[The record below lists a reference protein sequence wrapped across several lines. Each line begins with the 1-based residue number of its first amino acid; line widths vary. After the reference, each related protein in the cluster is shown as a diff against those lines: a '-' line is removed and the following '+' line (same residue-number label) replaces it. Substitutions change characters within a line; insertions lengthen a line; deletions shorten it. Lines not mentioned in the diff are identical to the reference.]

1 MNKVVNIYPKYAI
14 TTVNPPIRS
23 TVYRVT
29 KSTSEIRN
37 CIIARAVVEEILP
50 DGSTITLNFSNYDK
64 DNTPSKIDKVISKI
78 EEKAAVIEESV
89 AESTEEP
96 VVKPVEVQ
104 VKKEADTN
112 KSNNFNSKYNN
123 KKFKN
128 NYQNHINKIDTKKD
142 SDKSE
147 SEANTEPE
155 VKTIDVESI

>member
-78 EEKAAVIEESV
+78 EEKVAV
-89 AESTEEP
+89 TEEP
-96 VVKPVEVQ
+96 IVKPVEVQ

-112 KSNNFNSKYNN
+112 KSNNFNPKYNN